1 MEIWLF
7 VTQLSPNKSPSYIFC
22 LVTCKQNDNCCKSN
36 IYLAKCHPQ
45 FSESRF
51 QPLHLATLSL
61 ISSVLCF
68 GCGSILFCWKKCV
81 TSYRHTAHAWLQF
94 ALYGRCAF
102 KGKLNIDNILHRV
115 SHVSREFSLHAD
127 VLIITANSILLWQCR
142 WNQEREREK
151 VLSTQDD
158 FASWEIPGMQSHIA
172 RWPSARIQYQCKY
185 DVLFVILFMIWGCH
199 H

>member
-1 MEIWLF
+1 MIIAASQIFIW
-7 VTQLSPNKSPSYIFC
+7 PS
-22 LVTCKQNDNCCKSN
+22 
-36 IYLAKCHPQ
+36 
-45 FSESRF
+45 
-51 QPLHLATLSL
+51 ATLSFQRAVFSRFIL
-61 ISSVLCF
+61 LLCHWSHLYCVLAAVAYYSVE
-68 GCGSILFCWKKCV
+68 KKCV

-102 KGKLNIDNILHRV
+102 KGKLNIDNILLRV
-115 SHVSREFSLHAD
+115 SHVSREFSLYAD
-127 VLIITANSILLWQCR
+127 VLIITANFILLWQCR

-185 DVLFVILFMIWGCH
+185 DKCYFLFCLWSGAAITNSVVYQAQLTVDFVDMGGYTRPN
-199 H
+199 